1 MARGPLCSSPES
13 THTLDHRADPLGA
26 GARCAAM
33 RSINGYTRVSARR
46 CFFPHLGEPIMK
58 VYFSVWPR
66 FFQCETRDAW
76 FVCAC
81 ALFTNC
87 MPICN
92 ASYSHA
98 ETSVCVYTYCYTTM
112 QGTFYQFDA
121 DRSGTVEPHELNRAL
136 VAFGYNLSAPAQ
148 GAILRHF
155 STDGKISFDS
165 FVACLIKLR
174 ILTSECCAIL
184 RTNTALHR
192 TTLYTGHLLTFP
204 ARILFNPEI
213 RVLSHWCPCF
223 FLLNSSVPE

>member
-1 MARGPLCSSPES
+1 MRLCNTFE
-13 THTLDHRADPLGA
+13 
-26 GARCAAM
+26 
-33 RSINGYTRVSARR
+33 
-46 CFFPHLGEPIMK
+46 
-58 VYFSVWPR
+58 
-66 FFQCETRDAW
+66 
-76 FVCAC
+76 
-81 ALFTNC
+81 
-87 MPICN
+87 

-174 ILTSECCAIL
+174 ILTSECCAIQQK
-184 RTNTALHR
+184 ALEQTQDNSLHWAP
-192 TTLYTGHLLTFP
+192 LTFP

-213 RVLSHWCPCF
+213 RGLSHWCPRFHCIVFACF
-223 FLLNSSVPE
+223 FFLNSSVPE